1 MRFSD
6 FLIMFTLLTG
16 TAAAQSPEE
25 ITEIAQGLYG
35 DDVTLHAVDPAL
47 GSAER
52 TALTRANDGAHPWE
66 QVKIRRVRRGGAT
79 VGAVFVDNVKG
90 KSRPITY
97 LVAFD
102 MKGEILGLEVLRYRE
117 SHGGEIRSPM
127 FRGQFKGKSHKDA
140 LRVGK
145 DIRNISGATIS
156 SRAVSRGSRAL
167 STLML
172 FLMQERIL
180 K

>member
-6 FLIMFTLLTG
+6 FLIIFTLLTG
-16 TAAAQSPEE
+16 TAVAQSPEE
-25 ITEIAQGLYG
+25 ISEVARGLFG
-35 DDVTLHAVDPAL
+35 GTVTLHAFDPAL
-47 GSAER
+47 SDAER
-52 TALTRANDGAHPWE
+52 TALSEANGGAHPWGK
-66 QVKIRRVRRGGAT
+66 VKAWRAIRGGET
-79 VGAVFVDNVKG
+79 VGAVFVDDVKG

-102 MKGEILGLEVLRYRE
+102 MKEEIIGLEVLRYRE

-127 FRGQFKGKSHKDA
+127 FRGQFKGKSHRDH

-156 SRAVSRGSRAL
+156 CRAVSRGSRAL
-167 STLML
+167 ATLMH
-172 FLMQERIL
+172 FLVQEGRL
-180 K
+180 Q